1 MTFSKGKLA
10 NEQYFKSFMGE
21 FLAFLIDKK
30 YIKSLHKLK
39 SNIVL
44 SLKGKAENI
53 FPAFYKCISD
63 AENTFGEGLNKHA
76 SFLFRFELENHVL
89 AYLSGGSFEKDSVV
103 SFKYSSAD
111 LRDKEKTILFYLAGC
126 VFPTFSRKQLYGN
139 YSW

>member
-1 MTFSKGKLA
+1 
-10 NEQYFKSFMGE
+10 MGE

-30 YIKSLHKLK
+30 YIKNLHKLK

-44 SLKGKAENI
+44 PFKGKAENI

-63 AENTFGEGLNKHA
+63 AENNFGEGLNKHA
-76 SFLFRFELENHVL
+76 SFLFRFELENL

-103 SFKYSSAD
+103 QFKYSSAD

-126 VFPTFSRKQLYGN
+126 VFSTFSRKQLCGH